1 MTLIFYCLIIF
12 ASFLILAC
20 YNLAPWGE
28 KPCLIHLFPPCK
40 TEPMSTW
47 IDAQYTHWCAKF
59 DFDICVIKTTLL
71 SKDVQ
76 VHLAFPVCW
85 SLTRVISDDHR
96 FLKIRRPWHQSRRR
110 QWHPTLVLLPGK
122 SHGWWSLVGCSPWG
136 PQESD
141 TTERLPF
148 HFSLSCFG
156 EGNGNPLQCSCLESP
171 RDGGAWWAAVSGVA
185 QSRTRLKWLSSSS
198 NTSI

>member
-20 YNLAPWGE
+20 YHLAPWRE
-28 KPCLIHLFPPCK
+28 KPCLIHLFAPCK

-47 IDAQYTHWCAKF
+47 IDIQYTHWYAKF

-85 SLTRVISDDHR
+85 SLTQVISDDHR
-96 FLKIRRPWHQSRRR
+96 FLKIRRPSHQSKLWQFLLQNFGRLFLPKLYSQRLPNVCTP
-110 QWHPTLVLLPGK
+110 PTLFLSNP
-122 SHGWWSLVGCSPWG
+122 HTTCSVIL
-136 PQESD
+136 SIF
-141 TTERLPF
+141 PF
-148 HFSLSCFG
+148 IYS
-156 EGNGNPLQCSCLESP
+156 PL
-171 RDGGAWWAAVSGVA
+171 
-185 QSRTRLKWLSSSS
+185 T
-198 NTSI
+198 